1 MGKRQEWVKKVNR
14 EEKNGQLWQPK
25 TDSVLCSRH
34 FVDGG
39 PSDDYPYPCQNLGH
53 DSGISK
59 PARKPPAQRKLFT
72 PKSSKFL
79 PKMHETQPEAK
90 VEPTKDH
97 TYVYKCSCTDD
108 CTCTGCRE
116 KHFLLLDMHTRLQNM
131 EDENHQLRVQNVDT
145 GKANLQQNTRK
156 WVSVY
161 QSLLTLDKKVKF
173 YTGLPNLFL
182 FNLLFEMMEHK
193 VKKMSY
199 WRGVKS
205 DST

>member
-1 MGKRQEWVKKVNR
+1 MATK
-14 EEKNGQLWQPK
+14 
-25 TDSVLCSRH
+25 DSVLCSRH

-39 PSDDYPYPCQNLGH
+39 PSDDYPYPYQNLGH